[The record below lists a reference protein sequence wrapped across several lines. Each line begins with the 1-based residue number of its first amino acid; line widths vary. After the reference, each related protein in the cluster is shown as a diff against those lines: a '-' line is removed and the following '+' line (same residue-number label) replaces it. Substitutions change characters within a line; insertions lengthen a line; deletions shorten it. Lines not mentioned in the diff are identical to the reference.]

1 MKKYLRFGLAALAFA
16 SCSKNDFTPYS
27 PEDVVK
33 AEYDAK
39 FIAEFGKPA
48 ANQDW
53 GFGSGTRAFTRA
65 AGYGVGPLA
74 NGNEWTSKGFLPPEP
89 LTDGQKLRVQYY
101 FQMHKIT
108 NPNRPDN
115 LSQDFFMQQVYDG
128 GTDPME
134 KNYQNP
140 TTTYSPE
147 TYKAANGDWVDS
159 GEMMNKLTAGPDNI
173 HVLNFNN
180 GNCGT
185 YDNVS
190 NWNSTDVNDTKQQ
203 HKDQIEL
210 MLNTPTSC
218 FGYLSSTTSMQYNNY
233 WTLVSYQDIDN
244 YCNNNAAY
252 QTWLASHKDAQGQ
265 PIADAIVGDRWQR
278 SFIGFDFEMLPGEN
292 IYTDEYFYIKLDQ
305 TSFSE
310 EKVYNGTDVVA
321 ASTVGQVVTVSE
333 WDKRLYLYK
342 QGTTEKIRL
351 VKSGLN
357 TICGTS
363 ETWTDDPLTYRPEG
377 GNVYQRIDNIYT
389 AISAG
394 KLPVESSAGK
404 TWVTPSSCADGY
416 YSDWIVSFMPATS
429 GSTDVTYQG
438 RIMAEDLTVA
448 DKSDWDFNDVVFDWA
463 IKDGKA
469 YIKLLAAGGT
479 LPLTIGGE
487 LINGEVVGGVEVHSA
502 AGLGKYMVNTGVNQG
517 PAYKEFVLE
526 GEHNSYTG
534 TNANANA
541 IKLHVKKSVNGVQTW
556 VEITAEQGEP
566 AGKFNCPVGTKWCEE
581 YANIKRVYSSFAA
594 WVVDTS
600 VTWAVNP
607 VDKYVD
613 YKDVEENK
621 KEAPLTD

>member
-1 MKKYLRFGLAALAFA
+1 MKKYLMIGLAALAFA
-16 SCSKNDFTPYS
+16 SCSKNDFVTYS

-65 AGYGVGPLA
+65 TGYGVGPLA
-74 NGNEWTSKGFLPPEP
+74 DGNMWTSKGFLPPDP

-147 TYKAANGDWVDS
+147 TYKAANGSWVNS

-265 PIADAIVGDRWQR
+265 PIADAIVGDRWKR
-278 SFIGFDFEMLPGEN
+278 SFIGFDFEMLPGN
-292 IYTDEYFYIKLDQ
+292 DIYTDDYYYITLDQ
-305 TSFSE
+305 DSYSE
-310 EKVYNGTDVVA
+310 EKVYNGTKVVA
-321 ASTVGQVVTVSE
+321 ASSVGEVVSVSE
-333 WDKRLYLYK
+333 WDKRLY
-342 QGTTEKIRL
+342 
-351 VKSGLN
+351 
-357 TICGTS
+357 
-363 ETWTDDPLTYRPEG
+363 
-377 GNVYQRIDNIYT
+377 
-389 AISAG
+389 
-394 KLPVESSAGK
+394 
-404 TWVTPSSCADGY
+404 
-416 YSDWIVSFMPATS
+416 
-429 GSTDVTYQG
+429 
-438 RIMAEDLTVA
+438 
-448 DKSDWDFNDVVFDWA
+448 
-463 IKDGKA
+463 
-469 YIKLLAAGGT
+469 
-479 LPLTIGGE
+479 
-487 LINGEVVGGVEVHSA
+487 
-502 AGLGKYMVNTGVNQG
+502 
-517 PAYKEFVLE
+517 
-526 GEHNSYTG
+526 
-534 TNANANA
+534 
-541 IKLHVKKSVNGVQTW
+541 
-556 VEITAEQGEP
+556 
-566 AGKFNCPVGTKWCEE
+566 
-581 YANIKRVYSSFAA
+581 
-594 WVVDTS
+594 
-600 VTWAVNP
+600 
-607 VDKYVD
+607 
-613 YKDVEENK
+613 
-621 KEAPLTD
+621 

>member
-1 MKKYLRFGLAALAFA
+1 MKKYLMIGFVAAVAFS
-16 SCSKNDFTPYS
+16 SCSKNDFETYS
-27 PEDVVK
+27 PEQIVK

-39 FIAEFGKPA
+39 FIAEFGQPA

-53 GFGSGTRAFTRA
+53 GFGTSTRAFTRA
-65 AGYGVGPLA
+65 AGYGTGPLA
-74 NGNEWTSKGFLPPEP
+74 NGNEWTSRGFLPPDP

-108 NPNRPDN
+108 NPNRPNN

-147 TYKAANGDWVDS
+147 TYKAANGSWVNS

-185 YDNVS
+185 YGNVS
-190 NWNSTDVNDTKQQ
+190 NWNSTNVNDTKQQ

-278 SFIGFDFEMLPGEN
+278 SFIGFDFEMLPGN
-292 IYTDEYFYIKLDQ
+292 DIYTDDYYYITLDQ
-305 TSFSE
+305 DSYSE
-310 EKVYNGTDVVA
+310 EKVYNGTEVVA
-321 ASTVGQVVTVSE
+321 ASSVGEVVTTTE
-333 WDKRLYLYK
+333 WGNTVKKLYLFK
-342 QGTTEKIRL
+342 RGTTDKIRV
-351 VKSGLN
+351 VKSNLN

-363 ETWTDDPLTYRPEG
+363 ETWSDDPLTYRPTG
-377 GNVYQRIDNIYT
+377 GKVYKRIDNIYT
-389 AISAG
+389 AISDG

-479 LPLTIGGE
+479 LPIRIGGTRSDDSSE
-487 LINGEVVGGVEVHSA
+487 PSGSVEIHNNVN
-502 AGLGKYMVNTGVNQG
+502 GLGGYMKNCGVG
-517 PAYKEFVLE
+517 DEVPAKELVLE
-526 GEHNSYTG
+526 DHTYTDAKNILITVYKG
-534 TNANANA
+534 G
-541 IKLHVKKSVNGVQTW
+541 SW
-556 VEITAEQGEP
+556 VEIEAEQGQP
-566 AGKFNCPVGTKWCEE
+566 AAKFNCKVGTKWCDE
-581 YANIKRVYSSFAA
+581 YVNITRVYPDFTT
-594 WVVDTS
+594 WVANPSVDWTQGDGSTS
-600 VTWAVNP
+600 V
-607 VDKYVD
+607 
-613 YKDVEENK
+613 
-621 KEAPLTD
+621 LTDGDLTNNAE

>member
-1 MKKYLRFGLAALAFA
+1 MKKYLMIGFVAAVAFS
-16 SCSKNDFTPYS
+16 SCSKNDFVTYS

-65 AGYGVGPLA
+65 EGYGVGPLA
-74 NGNEWTSKGFLPPEP
+74 NGNEWTSRGFLPPDP

-147 TYKAANGDWVDS
+147 TYKAANGSWVNS
-159 GEMMNKLTAGPDNI
+159 GEMMNKLTAGPTNI
-173 HVLNFNN
+173 HVYNFNN

-185 YDNVS
+185 YGNVS
-190 NWNSTDVNDTKQQ
+190 NWNSTNVNDAKQQ
-203 HKDQIEL
+203 HEDQIEL

-265 PIADAIVGDRWQR
+265 PIADAIVGDRWKR
-278 SFIGFDFEMLPGEN
+278 SFIGFDFEMLPGN
-292 IYTDEYFYIKLDQ
+292 DIYTDDYYYITLDQ
-305 TSFSE
+305 DSYSE
-310 EKVYNGTDVVA
+310 EKVYNGTEVVA
-321 ASTVGQVVTVSE
+321 ASSVGELVTTTEWGNTV
-333 WDKRLYLYK
+333 KKLYLFK
-342 QGTTEKIRL
+342 QGTTDKIRV
-351 VKSGLN
+351 VKSNLN

-363 ETWTDDPLTYRPEG
+363 ETWSDDPLTYRPAG
-377 GNVYQRIDNIYT
+377 GKVYKRIDNIYT
-389 AISAG
+389 AISDG

-438 RIMAEDLTVA
+438 RIMAEDLSVSSS
-448 DKSDWDFNDVVFDWA
+448 SDWDFNDVVFDY
-463 IKDGKA
+463 KLNSDGSVS
-469 YIKLLAAGGT
+469 IKLWAAGGT
-479 LPLTIGGE
+479 LPLTIGGTRSTDKQT
-487 LINGEVVGGVEVHSA
+487 ITGGREVHEA
-502 AGLGKYMVNTGVNQG
+502 FGLTNTSTMINTGAGATINPVTFDLTGSYSQVG
-517 PAYKEFVLE
+517 DIHLWVYK
-526 GEHNSYTG
+526 T
-534 TNANANA
+534 
-541 IKLHVKKSVNGVQTW
+541 VNGVKEW
-556 VEITAEQGEP
+556 VEIEAVVGEP
-566 AGKFNCPVGTKWCEE
+566 AGKFVTNTDVNWVDE
-581 YANIKRVYSSFAA
+581 YANIKGAYPEFQT
-594 WVVDTS
+594 WVTAGTGRFVPTQKNDLYFDRITRNEP
-600 VTWAVNP
+600 ALA
-607 VDKYVD
+607 
-613 YKDVEENK
+613 E
-621 KEAPLTD
+621 

>member
-1 MKKYLRFGLAALAFA
+1 MKKYLMIGLAALAFA
-16 SCSKNDFTPYS
+16 SCSKNDFVTYS

-74 NGNEWTSKGFLPPEP
+74 NGNEWTSRGFLPPEP

-147 TYKAANGDWVDS
+147 TYKAANGSWVDS
-159 GEMMNKLTAGPDNI
+159 GEMMNKLTAGPTNI

-185 YDNVS
+185 YGNVS

-278 SFIGFDFEMLPGEN
+278 SFIGFDFEMLPGN
-292 IYTDEYFYIKLDQ
+292 DIYTDDYYYITLDQ
-305 TSFSE
+305 DSYSE
-310 EKVYNGTDVVA
+310 EKVYNGTEVVA
-321 ASTVGQVVTVSE
+321 VSSVGELVTTTEWGNTV
-333 WDKRLYLYK
+333 KKLYLFK
-342 QGTTEKIRL
+342 QGTTEKIRV
-351 VKSGLN
+351 VKSNLN

-363 ETWTDDPLTYRPEG
+363 ETWSDDPLTYRPEG
-377 GNVYQRIDNIYT
+377 GKVYKRIDNIYT
-389 AISAG
+389 AISDG

-438 RIMAEDLTVA
+438 RIMAEDLSVNSS
-448 DKSDWDFNDVVFDWA
+448 SDWDFNDAVFDY
-463 IKDGKA
+463 KLNSDGSVS
-469 YIKLLAAGGT
+469 IKLWAAGGT
-479 LPLTIGGE
+479 LPLTIGGTRSTDKQT
-487 LINGEVVGGVEVHSA
+487 ITGGREVHEA
-502 AGLGKYMVNTGVNQG
+502 FGLTNTSTMINTGAGATINPVTFDLTGSYSQVG
-517 PAYKEFVLE
+517 DIHLWVYK
-526 GEHNSYTG
+526 T
-534 TNANANA
+534 
-541 IKLHVKKSVNGVQTW
+541 VNGVKEW
-556 VEITAEQGEP
+556 VEIEAVVGEP
-566 AGKFNCPVGTKWCEE
+566 AGKFVTNTDVNWVDE
-581 YANIKRVYSSFAA
+581 YANIKGAYPQFQT
-594 WVVDTS
+594 WVTTGTGRFVPTQKNDLYFDRITRNEP
-600 VTWAVNP
+600 ALA
-607 VDKYVD
+607 
-613 YKDVEENK
+613 E
-621 KEAPLTD
+621 

>member
-1 MKKYLRFGLAALAFA
+1 MKKYLMFGLAALAFA
-16 SCSKNDFTPYS
+16 SCSKNDFVTYS

-74 NGNEWTSKGFLPPEP
+74 NGNEWTSRGFLPPEP

-147 TYKAANGDWVDS
+147 TYKAANGSWVDS
-159 GEMMNKLTAGPDNI
+159 GEMMNKLTAGPTNI

-185 YDNVS
+185 YGNVS

-278 SFIGFDFEMLPGEN
+278 SFIGFDFEMLPGN
-292 IYTDEYFYIKLDQ
+292 DIYTDDYYYITLDQ
-305 TSFSE
+305 DSYSE
-310 EKVYNGTDVVA
+310 EKVYNGTEVVA
-321 ASTVGQVVTVSE
+321 VSSVGELVTTTEWGNTV
-333 WDKRLYLYK
+333 KKLYLFK
-342 QGTTEKIRL
+342 QGTTEKIRV
-351 VKSGLN
+351 VKSNLN

-363 ETWTDDPLTYRPEG
+363 ETWSDDPLTYRPEG
-377 GNVYQRIDNIYT
+377 GKVYKRIDNIYT
-389 AISAG
+389 AISDG

-438 RIMAEDLTVA
+438 RIMAEDLSVNSS
-448 DKSDWDFNDVVFDWA
+448 SDWDFNDAVFDY
-463 IKDGKA
+463 KLNSDGSVS
-469 YIKLLAAGGT
+469 IKLWAAGGT
-479 LPLTIGGE
+479 LPLTIGGTRSTDKQT
-487 LINGEVVGGVEVHSA
+487 ITGGREVHEA
-502 AGLGKYMVNTGVNQG
+502 FGLTNTSTMINTGAGATINPVTFDLTGSYSQVG
-517 PAYKEFVLE
+517 DIHLWVYK
-526 GEHNSYTG
+526 T
-534 TNANANA
+534 
-541 IKLHVKKSVNGVQTW
+541 VNGVKEW
-556 VEITAEQGEP
+556 VEIEAVVGEP
-566 AGKFNCPVGTKWCEE
+566 AGKFVTNTDVNWVDE
-581 YANIKRVYSSFAA
+581 YANIKGAYPQFQT
-594 WVVDTS
+594 WVTTGTGRFVPTQKNDLYFDRITRNEP
-600 VTWAVNP
+600 ALA
-607 VDKYVD
+607 
-613 YKDVEENK
+613 E
-621 KEAPLTD
+621 